1 MSMAH
6 PQNWAAGSIQVRGK
20 NVKWKG
26 SYIYIAYD
34 NILFISSPKG
44 KNSVCVLWLLPPWTQ
59 NSVSNIITA
68 VQLNYTFSGFQVE
81 RGYNLK
87 YFLWEIMLKSKTIYR
102 QILRAVCIYMESLF
116 FFPLSQDL
124 ICYITVFLTLTT

>member
-6 PQNWAAGSIQVRGK
+6 PQNWAAGNIQVREK

-26 SYIYIAYD
+26 SYIYMPMTIFYSYPVLKER
-34 NILFISSPKG
+34 IQ
-44 KNSVCVLWLLPPWTQ
+44 CVLWLLAPWTQ
-59 NSVSNIITA
+59 NSVSNITT

-87 YFLWEIMLKSKTIYR
+87 YFLGEIMFKSKTIFK
-102 QILRAVCIYMESLF
+102 QILRAVSTWNHY